1 MVRRDPLVRQVGG
14 RRPRRVGPNR
24 SDRDPAACLTIIC
37 RSVCRDCPYAAV
49 MSLGAGRHRAVGEEL
64 AETLEAQGQLHA
76 MLLEAEEKTK
86 DEMIELTQQF
96 RKQGLT
102 AQQAHDRAW
111 EMVRESYILLPAE
124 S

>member
-1 MVRRDPLVRQVGG
+1 MKALTQYGRQAEKHWREHCPKMVR
-14 RRPRRVGPNR
+14 
-24 SDRDPAACLTIIC
+24 A
-37 RSVCRDCPYAAV
+37 
-49 MSLGAGRHRAVGEEL
+49 
-64 AETLEAQGQLHA
+64 LEAQGQLHA

-96 RKQGLT
+96 RNQGLT

-111 EMVRESYILLPAE
+111 EMVRENYILLQPE